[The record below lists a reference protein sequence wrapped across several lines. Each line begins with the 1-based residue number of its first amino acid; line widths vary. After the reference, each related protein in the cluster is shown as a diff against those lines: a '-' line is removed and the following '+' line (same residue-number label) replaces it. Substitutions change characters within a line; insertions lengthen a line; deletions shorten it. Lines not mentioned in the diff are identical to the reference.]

1 MDAARTAGGRP
12 RCVEPRAEI
21 RTEGGRADDG
31 RRGMVDRGRLCG
43 RPRSLPCRTRETREA
58 RMIRPGLAF
67 ALWLAIAV
75 LVVVND
81 TLGDTIIVER
91 LSTMTVEW
99 YKALVPL
106 PYVLLMAVIHARRT
120 RGPQWLEA
128 ALLAALLWPTTTV
141 LVDYLYERFT
151 FGQEAIAFVDR
162 FAFWWGAPYP
172 LLVIALF
179 AAPLVAG
186 AITARRPRRA
196 DA

>member
-1 MDAARTAGGRP
+1 
-12 RCVEPRAEI
+12 
-21 RTEGGRADDG
+21 
-31 RRGMVDRGRLCG
+31 
-43 RPRSLPCRTRETREA
+43 
-58 RMIRPGLAF
+58 MIRPGLAF
-67 ALWLAIAV
+67 ALWLAIAM

-99 YKALVPL
+99 HKALVPL
-106 PYVLLMAVIHARRT
+106 PYVVLMAVIHARRT
-120 RGPQWLEA
+120 KGPQWFEA

-151 FGQEAIAFVDR
+151 FGQEAIAFLDR

-179 AAPLVAG
+179 AAPLLAG
-186 AITARRPRRA
+186 RMMRERA
-196 DA
+196 S

>member
-1 MDAARTAGGRP
+1 
-12 RCVEPRAEI
+12 
-21 RTEGGRADDG
+21 
-31 RRGMVDRGRLCG
+31 
-43 RPRSLPCRTRETREA
+43 
-58 RMIRPGLAF
+58 MIRPGLAF
-67 ALWLAIAV
+67 ALWLAIAL

-91 LSTMTVEW
+91 LSAIAVEW

-106 PYVLLMAVIHARRT
+106 PYVLLMAMIHARRT
-120 RGPQWLEA
+120 RGPRWLEA

-186 AITARRPRRA
+186 AIAARRPR
-196 DA
+196 

>member
-1 MDAARTAGGRP
+1 
-12 RCVEPRAEI
+12 
-21 RTEGGRADDG
+21 
-31 RRGMVDRGRLCG
+31 
-43 RPRSLPCRTRETREA
+43 
-58 RMIRPGLAF
+58 MIRPGLAF
-67 ALWLAIAV
+67 ALWFAIAV

-81 TLGDTIIVER
+81 TLGDTIIAER
-91 LSTMTVEW
+91 LSTIAIEW

-106 PYVLLMAVIHARRT
+106 PYVVLMAVIHARRT
-120 RGPQWLEA
+120 RGAQWLEA

-162 FAFWWGAPYP
+162 FAFWWGSPYP

-186 AITARRPRRA
+186 AITARRPR
-196 DA
+196 

>member
-1 MDAARTAGGRP
+1 
-12 RCVEPRAEI
+12 
-21 RTEGGRADDG
+21 
-31 RRGMVDRGRLCG
+31 
-43 RPRSLPCRTRETREA
+43 
-58 RMIRPGLAF
+58 MIRPGLAF

-172 LLVIALF
+172 LLIIGLF

-186 AITARRPRRA
+186 AITARRPR
-196 DA
+196 